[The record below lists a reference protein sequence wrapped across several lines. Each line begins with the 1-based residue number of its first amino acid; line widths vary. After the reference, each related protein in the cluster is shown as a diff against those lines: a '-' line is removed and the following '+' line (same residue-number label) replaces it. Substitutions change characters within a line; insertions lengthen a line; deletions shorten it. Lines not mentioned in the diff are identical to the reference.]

1 MTETLRGKGRVPTSS
16 PGFKKGGLPQAQELG
31 PQLLLSRPFQH
42 RLEAPD
48 ARLHGAGRRSLA
60 GTPVQGP
67 TGKSQGPR
75 MRRSRNRSKGSRS
88 SRQRIWRAKEAPRGP
103 PYGSWPRGRRRQ
115 PRPNLPRCN
124 LELREHSACLLMG
137 GEQEIVDWLEEEV
150 WKDKEGARTQV
161 MEGFSFRSIEQWAKR
176 LILTV
181 SAEEQVNTFLE
192 VMRKEGERGRLWPGL
207 EGEVR
212 VKAEAMA
219 NRSIVITVMDVA
231 PETEQELVRRA
242 MEKFGTM
249 KRCERMTL
257 PAPYNRVEINE
268 MKVELVRNGEKLPNI
283 IRAFGTANSADKF
296 LV

>member
-67 TGKSQGPR
+67 TSKSQGPR

-103 PYGSWPRGRRRQ
+103 PYGSWPGGKEAQAPPKPTQVQ
-115 PRPNLPRCN
+115 P
-124 LELREHSACLLMG
+124 G
-137 GEQEIVDWLEEEV
+137 GEGALGLPPDGGRAGDCRLAEEEV

-192 VMRKEGERGRLWPGL
+192 VLRKEGERGRLWPGL

-219 NRSIVITVMDVA
+219 NRSIVITVIDVA
-231 PETEQELVRRA
+231 LETEQELVRRA

-249 KRCERMTL
+249 KRC
-257 PAPYNRVEINE
+257 
-268 MKVELVRNGEKLPNI
+268 
-283 IRAFGTANSADKF
+283 
-296 LV
+296 